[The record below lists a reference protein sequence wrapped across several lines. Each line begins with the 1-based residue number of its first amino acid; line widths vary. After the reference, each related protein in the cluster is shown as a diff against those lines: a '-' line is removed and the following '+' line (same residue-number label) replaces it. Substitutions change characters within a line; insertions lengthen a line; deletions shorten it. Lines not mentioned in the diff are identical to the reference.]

1 MTAGQAPAVC
11 FSEGQAMT
19 ANDAIQLTAPDGAT
33 ATLSLQ
39 GGHLLSW
46 KPAGAA
52 EQLYLSPRSEFV
64 PGKAIRGGVPVC
76 FPQFAE
82 RGSLPKHGFAR
93 TLPWELVQE
102 EQGKDDALAVLRL
115 RDSDATR
122 ALWPHAFEL
131 ELSVRVGGRS
141 LDVELA
147 CENLGDAPLQFTAA
161 LHTYLR
167 VADLDAVSVEGLAG
181 LRYFDSIKQAE
192 ALQRMDLLLTGEN
205 GVLDLDRIYFGV
217 KERPLLV
224 TEGRRQVV
232 IRQQGFEDA
241 VMWNP
246 GPERCARLADMP
258 PEGWSEMLCVEAACV
273 GRPVELPAGES
284 WVGRQ
289 SLRLE

>member
-1 MTAGQAPAVC
+1 MPTLSTLTRHHGLDAV
-11 FSEGQAMT
+11 E
-19 ANDAIQLTAPDGAT
+19 LTAPDGAR
-33 ATLSLQ
+33 ATVLLH
-39 GGHLLSW
+39 GGHLVSW
-46 KPAGAA
+46 VPAGAP
-52 EQLYLSPRSEFV
+52 EQLYLSPRSDYT

-82 RGSLPKHGFAR
+82 RGPLPKHGFAR
-93 TLPWELVQE
+93 TLAWELVSQ
-102 EQGKDDALAVLRL
+102 EQGKDDALAVMRL
-115 RDSDATR
+115 RDSDETR
-122 ALWPHAFEL
+122 RLWPHAFEL

-192 ALQRMDLLLTGEN
+192 ALQRMDLLLTGEK
-205 GVLDLDRIYFGV
+205 GVLDLDRIYFDV

-224 TEGRRQVV
+224 TEDRRQVAV
-232 IRQQGFEDA
+232 RQQGFEDA
-241 VMWNP
+241 VVWNP
-246 GPERCARLADMP
+246 GPERCAKLADMP
-258 PEGWSEMLCVEAACV
+258 PDGWSEMLCVEAACI
-273 GRPVELPAGES
+273 GRPVELQAGES

-289 SLRLE
+289 SLALL

>member
-1 MTAGQAPAVC
+1 MSLACP
-11 FSEGQAMT
+11 
-19 ANDAIQLTAPDGAT
+19 DALQLVAPDGAT
-33 ATLSLQ
+33 AALSLQ

-46 KPAGAA
+46 RPAGAP
-52 EQLYLSPRSEFV
+52 EQLYLSPRSAFTA
-64 PGKAIRGGVPVC
+64 GQAIRGGVPVC

-82 RGSLPKHGFAR
+82 RGPLPKHGFAR
-93 TLPWELVQE
+93 TLPWELVSL
-102 EQGKDDALAVLRL
+102 EQGRDDALAVLRL
-115 RDSDATR
+115 RDGEATR

-131 ELSVRVGGRS
+131 ELSVRIGGRE

-147 CENLGDAPLQFTAA
+147 CENTGDAPLQFSAA

-181 LRYFDSIKQAE
+181 LRYWDSVKQAE
-192 ALQRMDLLLTGEN
+192 ALQRMDLLLTGEK

-224 TEGRRQVV
+224 TEDRRQVAV
-232 IRQQGFEDA
+232 RQQGFDDA
-241 VMWNP
+241 VVWNP

-273 GRPVELPAGES
+273 GRPVELQAGES

-289 SLRLE
+289 SLSLL

>member
-1 MTAGQAPAVC
+1 
-11 FSEGQAMT
+11 
-19 ANDAIQLTAPDGAT
+19 
-33 ATLSLQ
+33 
-39 GGHLLSW
+39 
-46 KPAGAA
+46 
-52 EQLYLSPRSEFV
+52 SEFT

-82 RGSLPKHGFAR
+82 RGPLPKHGFAR
-93 TLPWELVQE
+93 TLPWELVSQQ
-102 EQGKDDALAVLRL
+102 QGKDDALAVLRL
-115 RDSDATR
+115 RDNDATR

-141 LDVELA
+141 VDIELA
-147 CENLGDAPLQFTAA
+147 CDNTGDAALQFTAA

-167 VADLDAVSVEGLAG
+167 VADLDAVSVEGLSG

-192 ALQRMDLLLTGEN
+192 ALQRMDLLLTGEK

-224 TEGRRQVV
+224 AEERRQVV
-232 IRQQGFEDA
+232 VRQQGFEDA
-241 VMWNP
+241 VVWNP

-258 PEGWSEMLCVEAACV
+258 PEGWSEMLCVEAACI
-273 GRPVELPAGES
+273 GRPVDLQPGDS

-289 SLRLE
+289 SLELA

>member
-1 MTAGQAPAVC
+1 
-11 FSEGQAMT
+11 MT
-19 ANDAIQLTAPDGAT
+19 ANEAIQLTAPDGASVK
-33 ATLSLQ
+33 LSLH
-39 GGHLLSW
+39 GGHVLSW
-46 KPAGAA
+46 LPAGGA
-52 EQLYLSPRSEFV
+52 EQLYLSPRSEFT

-82 RGSLPKHGFAR
+82 RGPLPKHGFAR
-93 TLPWELVQE
+93 TLPWELVQQ

-131 ELSVRVGGRS
+131 ELSVRVGGSS

-147 CENLGDAPLQFTAA
+147 CENLGDTPLQFTAA

-224 TEGRRQVV
+224 AEGRRQVV
-232 IRQQGFEDA
+232 VRQQGFDDA
-241 VMWNP
+241 VVWNP
-246 GPERCARLADMP
+246 GPERCAKLADMP

-273 GRPVELPAGES
+273 GRPIELPAGES

-289 SLRLE
+289 SLSLA

>member
-1 MTAGQAPAVC
+1 
-11 FSEGQAMT
+11 MT
-19 ANDAIQLTAPDGAT
+19 ANDSVKLTAPDGAS
-33 ATLSLQ
+33 ATIALQ
-39 GGHLLSW
+39 GGHLISW
-46 KPAGAA
+46 VPAGGV

-82 RGSLPKHGFAR
+82 QGALPKHGFAR
-93 TLPWELVQE
+93 TLPWELVSQ
-102 EQGKDDALAVLRL
+102 EQGRDDALAVLRL

-131 ELSVRVGGRS
+131 ELSVRVGARS
-141 LDVELA
+141 VDIELA
-147 CENLGDAPLQFTAA
+147 CENTALAGEAALRFTAA

-192 ALQRMDLLLTGEN
+192 ALQRMDLLLTGEK

-224 TEGRRQVV
+224 TEDRRQVV
-232 IRQQGFEDA
+232 VRQQGFDDA
-241 VMWNP
+241 VVWNP

-258 PEGWSEMLCVEAACV
+258 PDGWSEMLCVEAACI
-273 GRPVELPAGES
+273 GRPV
-284 WVGRQ
+284 V
-289 SLRLE
+289 LE

>member
-1 MTAGQAPAVC
+1 MS
-11 FSEGQAMT
+11 SEPSSVTLQS
-19 ANDAIQLTAPDGAT
+19 PDGAT
-33 ATLSLQ
+33 VQLSLY
-39 GGHLLSW
+39 GGHVLSW
-46 KPAGAA
+46 KPAGAP

-76 FPQFAE
+76 FPQFSE
-82 RGSLPKHGFAR
+82 RGPLPKHGFAR
-93 TLPWELVQE
+93 TLPWELVSHE
-102 EQGKDDALAVLRL
+102 RGKDDALAVMRL
-115 RDSDATR
+115 RDSDETR
-122 ALWPHAFEL
+122 RLWPHAFEL

-141 LDVELA
+141 LDIELA
-147 CENLGDAPLQFTAA
+147 CENLGDTPLQFTAA

-192 ALQRMDLLLTGEN
+192 ALQRMDLLLTGEK

-224 TEGRRQVV
+224 AEDRRQVV

-241 VMWNP
+241 VIWNP
-246 GPERCARLADMP
+246 GPERCAKLADMP
-258 PEGWSEMLCVEAACV
+258 PEGWSEMLCVEAASI
-273 GRPVELPAGES
+273 GRPVELQPGES

-289 SLRLE
+289 SLALP

>member
-1 MTAGQAPAVC
+1 MDRI
-11 FSEGQAMT
+11 E
-19 ANDAIQLTAPDGAT
+19 LTAPDGAL
-33 ATLSLQ
+33 ATLSLD

-46 KPAGAA
+46 KPAGAP
-52 EQLYLSPRSEFV
+52 EQLYLSARSEFA

-82 RGSLPKHGFAR
+82 RGPLPKHGFAR
-93 TLPWELVQE
+93 TLPWELVQQE
-102 EQGKDDALAVLRL
+102 VGKDDVLAVLRL

-181 LRYFDSIKQAE
+181 LRYFDSIKKAE

-241 VMWNP
+241 VIWNP
-246 GPERCARLADMP
+246 GPERCAKLADMP

>member
-1 MTAGQAPAVC
+1 MS
-11 FSEGQAMT
+11 SEPSSVTLQS
-19 ANDAIQLTAPDGAT
+19 PDGAT
-33 ATLSLQ
+33 VQLSLH
-39 GGHLLSW
+39 GGQVLSW
-46 KPAGAA
+46 KPVGAP

-64 PGKAIRGGVPVC
+64 LGKAIRGGVPVC

-93 TLPWELVQE
+93 TLPWELVSL
-102 EQGKDDALAVLRL
+102 EQGKDDALAVMRL
-115 RDSDATR
+115 RDSAETR
-122 ALWPHAFEL
+122 RLWPHAFEL

-141 LDVELA
+141 LDIELA
-147 CENLGDAPLQFTAA
+147 CENTGDAPLQFTAA

-192 ALQRMDLLLTGEN
+192 ALQRMDLLLTGEK

-224 TEGRRQVV
+224 AEDRRQVV

-241 VMWNP
+241 VIWNP
-246 GPERCARLADMP
+246 GPERCAKLADMP
-258 PEGWSEMLCVEAACV
+258 PDGWSEMLCVEAASI
-273 GRPVELPAGES
+273 GRPVELQAGES

-289 SLRLE
+289 SLALP